1 MRVTEQ
7 PAFVLHRRQYSESSL
22 LLEAWTPEH
31 GRIGLIARGARG
43 SKSALPALLQPFQ
56 ELRLDFGGSG
66 DLQRLVRAEPAAPA
80 LLLRAD
86 HALGGLYC
94 NELLVRLLP
103 RGDAH
108 PGLYQRY
115 RATLIELVGSPSLA
129 WTLRR
134 FERDLLQETGYA
146 ADFACDAAGEALD
159 PEGRYRFEP
168 DHGFVRVAEPTAGYS
183 GAALLGMDGADPP
196 MPEQLRELRRLFRE
210 LISQQLRG
218 EPLQSWGLLAK
229 LGR

>member
-1 MRVTEQ
+1 MRVADQ

-22 LLEAWTPEH
+22 VLEAWTPDH

-66 DLQRLVRAEPAAPA
+66 DLQRLVRAEPAGPA

-108 PGLYQRY
+108 PQLFQRY
-115 RATLIELVGSPSLA
+115 AATMQELVDTPSLA

-134 FERDLLQETGYA
+134 FERDLLQAMGYA
-146 ADFACDAAGEALD
+146 ADFASDAAGDALD
-159 PEGRYRFEP
+159 PDGRYRFEP
-168 DHGFVRVAEPTAGYS
+168 DHGFVRVAEPAPGYS
-183 GAALLGMDGADPP
+183 GAALLGMDRDDLPA
-196 MPEQLRELRRLFRE
+196 PEQLRELRRLLRE
-210 LISQQLRG
+210 LIGQQLRG

>member
-1 MRVTEQ
+1 MRVADQ

-22 LLEAWTPEH
+22 LLEAWTPDH

-56 ELRLDFGGSG
+56 ELRLDFGGGG
-66 DLQRLVRAEPAAPA
+66 DLQRLVRAEPAGQA

-108 PGLYQRY
+108 PQLFQRY
-115 RATLIELVGSPSLA
+115 AATMQELVDTPSLA

-134 FERDLLQETGYA
+134 FERDLLQAMGYA
-146 ADFACDAAGEALD
+146 ADFASDAAGDALD
-159 PEGRYRFEP
+159 PDGRYRFEP
-168 DHGFVRVAEPTAGYS
+168 DHGFVRVAEPAPGYS
-183 GAALLGMDGADPP
+183 GAALLGMDRDDLPA
-196 MPEQLRELRRLFRE
+196 PEQLRELRRLLRE
-210 LISQQLRG
+210 LIGQQLRG